1 MKKIIVLTAVVLMAP
16 PFIGYYEHHEEI
28 TSLPVFFIK
37 KKPALQVVFHRIF
50 HPNFEK
56 SLHELTVQERQH
68 VIDYCKYRLGIET
81 DLNTVKAFKACR
93 DD

>member
-1 MKKIIVLTAVVLMAP
+1 MDESGNVDDQKLQALLDDP
-16 PFIGYYEHHEEI
+16 
-28 TSLPVFFIK
+28 LPVFFIK
-37 KKPALQVVFHRIF
+37 KKPTLQVVFHRIF

-93 DD
+93 DA